1 MGCESSLILMFEI
14 DVSPHTLT
22 SVMGRIFVYKSSTA
36 RRAVCTCV
44 YIQIFFVHND
54 FVHNV
59 GEPYILLS
67 VKCAFNHIGE
77 YSALNQVNIRI

>member
-1 MGCESSLILMFEI
+1 MGCESSLILMSEI
-14 DVSPHTLT
+14 DVSPHTLA

-44 YIQIFFVHND
+44 YIHIF

-59 GEPYILLS
+59 GEP
-67 VKCAFNHIGE
+67 
-77 YSALNQVNIRI
+77 

>member
-1 MGCESSLILMFEI
+1 M
-14 DVSPHTLT
+14 SPHTLT

-44 YIQIFFVHND
+44 YIQIIFVHND

-59 GEPYILLS
+59 GEP
-67 VKCAFNHIGE
+67 VH
-77 YSALNQVNIRI
+77 NICIYFFSIRGFY